1 MSAVPEMF
9 TGFQTPSAEN
19 WLDFQK
25 GSWKPRPFG
34 DYDVDVKIECCGV
47 CATDVHVARQD
58 WGETPY
64 PLVVGHE
71 IVGRV
76 IRTGPKVTLVHD
88 GQRVGIGAQVYSCGD
103 CRHCKNNNET
113 YCKTQ
118 ICTYGAPYPGVDHIT
133 QGGYASHA
141 RVHEYW
147 VFPIP
152 DSIAS
157 SDAAPM
163 MCAGAT
169 VFSPL
174 KRFGADTPGAK
185 VGVIGIGGLGH
196 YAIQFAK
203 ALGAEVW
210 AISRTRAKEADALAM
225 GADGF
230 LSTSEKDWNELHKM
244 TFNLIISTASSFDD
258 FQLSQYLSLLDIH
271 GRFNLVGLPAES
283 IKVSTFD
290 FIENSCFMGATNV
303 ASRREVLE
311 MLDVAAAHG
320 VKSWVKE
327 IPISTQGIQQAI
339 SQIEDGSVRYRSCL
353 VNYDEAFGS

>member
-1 MSAVPEMF
+1 MSTPDKF
-9 TGFQTPSAEN
+9 SGFQSPSAEK
-19 WLDFQK
+19 WRDFQK
-25 GSWKPRPFG
+25 GSWAPRPFG
-34 DYDVDVKIECCGV
+34 DHDVDVKIECCGV

-64 PLVVGHE
+64 PLAVGHE
-71 IVGRV
+71 IVGEV
-76 IRTGPKVTLVHD
+76 IRVGPKVSLAKV
-88 GQRVGIGAQVYSCGD
+88 GQRVGVGPQVYSCGE

-113 YCKTQ
+113 YCKDQ
-118 ICTYGAPYPGVDHIT
+118 VCTYGAPYPGVETHTT

-152 DSIAS
+152 DNIPSI
-157 SDAAPM
+157 DAAPM
-163 MCAGAT
+163 MCAGGT

-174 KRFGADTPGAK
+174 KRFGAGPGAK
-185 VGVIGIGGLGH
+185 VGVVGIGGLGH

-203 ALGAEVW
+203 ALGAQVW
-210 AISRTRAKEADALAM
+210 AISRSRAKEADARAM

-230 LSTSEKDWNELHKM
+230 LSTDEEGWSEPHKT
-244 TFNLIISTASSFDD
+244 TFNLIISTASSFQD
-258 FQLSQYLSLLDIH
+258 FPLSQYLGLLDVH

-290 FIENSCFMGATNV
+290 FIENSCFLGATNV
-303 ASRREVLE
+303 ASRDEVLE
-311 MLDVAAAHG
+311 MLKVASEKG

-327 IPISTQGIQQAI
+327 IPISVEGIQKAMA
-339 SQIEDGSVRYRSCL
+339 QIEDGSVRYRSCL
-353 VNYDEAFGS
+353 VGYNEAFGE

>member
-1 MSAVPEMF
+1 MSAPEKF
-9 TGFQTPSAEN
+9 TGFQSPSAEN

-25 GSWKPRPFG
+25 RSWVPRPFG
-34 DYDVDVKIECCGV
+34 DHDVDVKIECCGV

-64 PLVVGHE
+64 PVVR
-71 IVGRV
+71 VGA
-76 IRTGPKVTLVHD
+76 KVTLAGV

-103 CRHCKNNNET
+103 CRHCKNHNET
-113 YCKTQ
+113 YCKEQ
-118 ICTYGAPYPGVDHIT
+118 VCTYGAPYPGVDHYTT
-133 QGGYASHA
+133 QGGYSSHA

-147 VFPIP
+147 IFPIP
-152 DSIAS
+152 DSIPS

-174 KRFGADTPGAK
+174 KRFGAGPGAK

-210 AISRTRAKEADALAM
+210 AISRSRAKEADAKDM

-230 LSTSEKDWNELHKM
+230 LATSEEGWNEPHRM
-244 TFNLIISTASSFDD
+244 TFNLIICTASSFQD
-258 FQLSQYLSLLDIH
+258 FHMSQYLSLLDVH
-271 GRFNLVGLPAES
+271 GRLNLVGLPADTV
-283 IKVSTFD
+283 KVSTFD
-290 FIENSCFMGATNV
+290 FIENSCFLGATNV

-311 MLDVAAAHG
+311 MLEVAAAKG
-320 VKSWVKE
+320 VRSWVKE
-327 IPISTQGIQQAI
+327 IPISTQGIQKAI
-339 SQIEDGSVRYRSCL
+339 AQIEDGSVRYRSCL
-353 VNYDEAFGS
+353 VAYDEAFEG